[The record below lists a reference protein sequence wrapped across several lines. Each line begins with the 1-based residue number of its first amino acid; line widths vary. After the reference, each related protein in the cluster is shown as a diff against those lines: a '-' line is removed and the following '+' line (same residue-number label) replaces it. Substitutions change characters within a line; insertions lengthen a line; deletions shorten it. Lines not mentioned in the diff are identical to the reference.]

1 MLLDELISLSDHQ
14 SYDHTHSHT
23 FFSKPEAPE
32 EISRGEAMG
41 IGAAIAGG
49 LSVAAYAGWR
59 RVSQWSL
66 RDTGTQVPDFDPS
79 TTPTGSK
86 RGDST
91 TPLGN
96 YSGIHGE
103 TGDPSEFLSPTPTGK
118 VRKNNRA
125 RFF

>member
-1 MLLDELISLSDHQ
+1 MLLDEILSFTEHHPLDH
-14 SYDHTHSHT
+14 DHGLSS
-23 FFSKPEAPE
+23 FSKAEPPE
-32 EISRGEAMG
+32 EMSRAEAMG
-41 IGAAIAGG
+41 IGAALAGG
-49 LSVAAYAGWR
+49 VGIAAYAGWR
-59 RVSQWSL
+59 RVSQWTL
-66 RDTGTQVPDFDPS
+66 RDTATQVPDFDPS

-91 TPLGN
+91 TPVGK

-118 VRKNNRA
+118 VRKNARA

>member
-1 MLLDELISLSDHQ
+1 M
-14 SYDHTHSHT
+14 
-23 FFSKPEAPE
+23 
-32 EISRGEAMG
+32 SRAEAMG

-49 LSVAAYAGWR
+49 FGIAAYAGWR
-59 RVSQWSL
+59 RVSQWTL

-86 RGDST
+86 RGAGST
-91 TPLGN
+91 TPVGN

-118 VRKNNRA
+118 VKKNTRA